1 MSVAKWTEAVG
12 RDDDPTEAQSAG
24 PPREIPEVFAR
35 LLDRCGGRAAAG
47 SGLGKLA
54 LDYLVIAALSPVLL
68 ILFAAIMLAIRL
80 DGPGPF
86 FYGQERVGRSGR
98 PFRMLKFRTMVPD
111 AEKMKLELA
120 HLNELEWPDFK
131 ITNDPRI
138 TRVGRFLRRTSL
150 DELPQLLNVLKRDMT
165 LVGPRACSVKL
176 EFYERWQ
183 LRRLDVTPGIVGPA
197 QIWRRHGN
205 FSEKAELDILYV
217 ENASLRL
224 DIRILLA
231 IIPILL
237 FKPSGK

>member
-1 MSVAKWTEAVG
+1 MS
-12 RDDDPTEAQSAG
+12 
-24 PPREIPEVFAR
+24 
-35 LLDRCGGRAAAG
+35 G

-68 ILFAAIMLAIRL
+68 IVFAAIMVAIRL

-86 FYGQERVGRSGR
+86 FYGQERVGRNGR

-111 AEKMKLELA
+111 AERMKLELA

-131 ITNDPRI
+131 ITDDPRI
-138 TRVGRFLRRTSL
+138 TRVGRVLRRTSL

-205 FSEKAELDILYV
+205 FAEKAELDILYV

-224 DIRILLA
+224 DIRILLG

-237 FKPSGK
+237 FNPSGK